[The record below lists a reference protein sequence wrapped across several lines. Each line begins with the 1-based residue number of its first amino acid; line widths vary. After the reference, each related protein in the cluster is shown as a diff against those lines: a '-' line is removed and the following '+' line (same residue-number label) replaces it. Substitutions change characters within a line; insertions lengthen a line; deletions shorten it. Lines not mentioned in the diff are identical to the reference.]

1 VVHRRPGDASV
12 NAVRLVLGTLTVL
25 PVRPPASVD
34 RRTAGRAMVLAP
46 LVGLLLAVVVLIVLW
61 VLGGGTLLLGAA
73 GHGPSLGA
81 SSPSSLVAAALTV
94 ALLALLTRA
103 MHLDGLADVA
113 DGLGSGRDRERA
125 LAVMRQSD
133 IGPFG
138 VVTLLLVLLLQVA
151 CLEQLVQAPA
161 GQAAIV
167 GALLLSR
174 FILPAVCLRG
184 VPSARPDGL
193 GAMVAGSVG
202 LPGLLVAAGLAAAAW
217 LLVPLVAAVTSQRP
231 YGGLLGPSGFS
242 VPHVLANVVVPLL
255 LTGLFARHCVRR
267 FGGITGDVLGACVEV
282 CFTTVLL
289 VAAI

>member
-1 VVHRRPGDASV
+1 MVHRRPGDPSV
-12 NAVRLVLGTLTVL
+12 NALRLALGTLTVL
-25 PVRPPASVD
+25 PVRPPSAVD

-46 LVGLLLAVVVLIVLW
+46 LVALLLGAVVLAVLW
-61 VLGGGTLLLGAA
+61 VLGTS
-73 GHGPSLGA
+73 SL
-81 SSPSSLVAAALTV
+81 SPLVAAAVVV
-94 ALLALLTRA
+94 ALLAALTRA

-113 DGLGSGRDRERA
+113 DGLGSGRDRDRA

-151 CLEQLVQAPA
+151 CVEQLVQAPA

-167 GALLLSR
+167 AALLLSR
-174 FILPAVCLRG
+174 LVLPALCLRG

-202 LPGLLVAAGLAAAAW
+202 VPGLLVAAGLAAVGSVLVSLFAAS
-217 LLVPLVAAVTSQRP
+217 PQRL
-231 YGGLLGPSGFS
+231 YGGLLSSSGYSF
-242 VPHVLANVVVPLL
+242 PHVLALVVVPLL

-282 CFTTVLL
+282 CFTAALL